1 MNMAT
6 LDAYQ
11 DGKMN
16 TNFAKS
22 PNVIMIVNMGTV
34 LVPIHAHAKLDGV
47 VQIVRLVSAYLDV
60 KMGFAIYLLNV
71 NATLATQECFV
82 TNQCVSQDVYM
93 VTAMHP
99 ENVFV
104 TLDGLEKIAQNAY
117 LSLDVTGKMDFAKS
131 QWNVNARMGIMET
144 FVNMPIAPP
153 DVTHSMATASILIL
167 VGVTQAGQVQLVM
180 NV

>member
-1 MNMAT
+1 MSSFHRKQITTFAMNMAT
-6 LDAYQ
+6 LDACQ

-47 VQIVRLVSAYLDV
+47 VQIVRLVSVYLDV

-82 TNQCVSQDVYM
+82 TSVS
-93 VTAMHP
+93 
-99 ENVFV
+99 
-104 TLDGLEKIAQNAY
+104 
-117 LSLDVTGKMDFAKS
+117 
-131 QWNVNARMGIMET
+131 
-144 FVNMPIAPP
+144 
-153 DVTHSMATASILIL
+153 
-167 VGVTQAGQVQLVM
+167 
-180 NV
+180 

>member
-47 VQIVRLVSAYLDV
+47 VQIVRLVSVYLDV

-82 TNQCVSQDVYM
+82 TNVS
-93 VTAMHP
+93 
-99 ENVFV
+99 
-104 TLDGLEKIAQNAY
+104 
-117 LSLDVTGKMDFAKS
+117 
-131 QWNVNARMGIMET
+131 
-144 FVNMPIAPP
+144 
-153 DVTHSMATASILIL
+153 
-167 VGVTQAGQVQLVM
+167 
-180 NV
+180 